1 MDAGVRQQTP
11 DQLALAKMVGNPT
24 YFFDTSFLLANVAS
38 LAGWNQSRLEAA
50 IDPRLDTALSRADVH
65 FSAENGFYVVFGSP
79 NGSAAH
85 DKAMTICADI
95 LRHFYGDGKYSPEH
109 AAKVCRLSS
118 VQSLA
123 DDLGLALGPRGA
135 QNGGAA
141 GPVGERAHTPVV
153 EETIDGEDEK
163 DAFKRELT
171 DIFRAQLNAPSDGAK
186 FLFTPCWDSKK
197 EQITSFSC
205 DASAPP
211 PDPATSGDS
220 KVAFPQAE
228 ARCKLDIISLAAAT
242 TGVRHITARGDVALV
257 SVAVHVE
264 TLSWAKTRNAYLEML
279 RQIDSRFLP
288 FLGPRVVGLD
298 AGANLN
304 PVAQW
309 IAGIRR
315 RTRWSFVHLPNLHL
329 DFSRVG
335 VLGATGFSLAVPSL
349 SGSKQA
355 RLKALSDEAGRLKRI
370 CLAQNAIACV
380 NNVASSQE
388 LLQLSCQGVRII
400 AGPVIGRPAEL
411 PGPTQRLSFEEGRD
425 ETITAAAG

>member
-1 MDAGVRQQTP
+1 MNAETRQQTP
-11 DQLALAKMVGNPT
+11 DKLALAKMVGNPT

-65 FSAENGFYVVFGSP
+65 FSAENGFYVVFASP
-79 NGSAAH
+79 NVTAAH

-123 DDLGLALGPRGA
+123 EDLGLTLGPTGTNQA
-135 QNGGAA
+135 GAA
-141 GPVGERAHTPVV
+141 AAVVERVHTPAT
-153 EETIDGEDEK
+153 EETEGEDDKE
-163 DAFKRELT
+163 AFKRELT
-171 DIFRAQLNAPSDGAK
+171 DLFRAQLNAPSDITK

-197 EQITSFSC
+197 EQITSFAC
-205 DASAPP
+205 DASAPAA
-211 PDPATSGDS
+211 DAVTNGDS

-228 ARCKLDIISLAAAT
+228 ARCKIDIISLGAAT
-242 TGVRHITARGDVALV
+242 TGVRHIIARGDVALV
-257 SVAVHVE
+257 SVPVHVE
-264 TLSWAKTRNAYLEML
+264 TLSWAKTRNAYLDML
-279 RQIDSRFLP
+279 RQIDARFLA
-288 FLGPRVVGLD
+288 FLAPRVVGLD

-335 VLGATGFSLAVPSL
+335 VLGATGFTLAAPSL

-370 CLAQNAIACV
+370 CSAQNAIACV

-411 PGPTQRLSFEEGRD
+411 PGPTQRLSFSEGPD
-425 ETITAAAG
+425 QAITAAAS